1 MVGGQSGRGGPTWL
15 GDVRST
21 FDAAAVFA
29 GMVGGGDGFSPSFS
43 PLQIAPRL
51 YVFSLTANNLGS
63 AGFLKYIHGGAYFW
77 DMFLLRGSLVP
88 VLTRPAPLAS
98 PRLPRGSLSLSFA
111 YSEHFIYT
119 ELCRLVFHSRLP
131 SREPFTV
138 RPCYSRRHCFLSG

>member
-1 MVGGQSGRGGPTWL
+1 MVGGQSGQGGPTWL
-15 GDVRST
+15 GDARSA
-21 FDAAAVFA
+21 FDTAAVFA

-51 YVFSLTANNLGS
+51 YVFSLTANNLGL
-63 AGFLKYIHGGAYFW
+63 AGFLKYIHGGVTMTTAYFW

-88 VLTRPAPLAS
+88 VLTHPAPLAS
-98 PRLPRGSLSLSFA
+98 PQLPRGSLSLSFA

-119 ELCRLVFHSRLP
+119 ELCRLVFQ
-131 SREPFTV
+131 PFTV